1 MSATVPVCYS
11 DVGKSASDL
20 LGKDYPVGTI
30 KFESK
35 TNAPNGV
42 SFILSGQKDLKSGNI
57 NGEFKS
63 KYNYPKKGFLFTGT
77 WTTNNYLNTQ
87 VELDNNLAKGLKL
100 DLSTNLQLNT
110 GNKSVKGGLIFKQPG
125 FHTRLYADLLEG
137 PVFQGDVVIGHEGFL
152 IGGEAIYNVSDGNV
166 TRYGVSTG
174 YTAPEYNITLKATNS
189 MAAYEL
195 LYYHRVQPNIEAGA
209 KARWDTTSSDNN
221 ISMEVGTK
229 YFLDRDTFVK
239 AKIDNFGRLGL
250 GYTQALRPG
259 VKISIG
265 GSFETSK
272 LSSNSH
278 RIGVSFNLE
287 S

>member
-1 MSATVPVCYS
+1 MSAPVPVCYS
-11 DVGKSASDL
+11 DIGKSASDL

-30 KFESK
+30 KLESK
-35 TNAPNGV
+35 TTAPNNV
-42 SFILSGQKDLKSGNI
+42 SFILSGQKDLKAGGIS
-57 NGEFKS
+57 GEFKS
-63 KYNYPKKGFLFTGT
+63 KYNYPKRGFLFTGT
-77 WTTNNYLNTQ
+77 WTTANSLNVQ

-100 DLSTNLQLNT
+100 DLNTNLHLAS
-110 GNKSVKGGLIFKQPG
+110 GSKK
-125 FHTRLYADLLEG
+125 G

-152 IGGEAIYNVSDGNV
+152 IGGEAFYNVSDGNV

-174 YTAPEYNITLKATNS
+174 FTAPEYNITLKATNS

-195 LYYHRVQPNIEAGA
+195 LYYHRVHSDIEAGA
-209 KARWDTTSSDNN
+209 KARWDTTTSGDNS

-229 YFLDRDTFVK
+229 YFLDRHTFVK

-250 GYTQALRPG
+250 GYTQELRPG

-272 LSSNSH
+272 LSTNSH